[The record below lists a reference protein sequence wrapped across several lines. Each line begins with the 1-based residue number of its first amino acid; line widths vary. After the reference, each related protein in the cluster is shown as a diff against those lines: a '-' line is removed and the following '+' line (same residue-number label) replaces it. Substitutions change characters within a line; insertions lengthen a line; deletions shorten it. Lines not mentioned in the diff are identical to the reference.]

1 MYCSNGIS
9 SWITLN
15 SYPVILAITNR
26 TKVDMKSNFVN
37 TKFAISV
44 CP

>member
-1 MYCSNGIS
+1 
-9 SWITLN
+9 
-15 SYPVILAITNR
+15 
-26 TKVDMKSNFVN
+26 MKSNFVN